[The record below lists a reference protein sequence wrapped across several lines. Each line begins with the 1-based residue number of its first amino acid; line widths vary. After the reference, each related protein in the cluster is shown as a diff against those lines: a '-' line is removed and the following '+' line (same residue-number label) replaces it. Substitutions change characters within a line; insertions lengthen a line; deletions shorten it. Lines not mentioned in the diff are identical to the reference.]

1 MDKID
6 RLEKLET
13 ELNRIILELNKDI
26 IISKITRLL
35 FTSTFKTS
43 MFNEMIDKLDGFTFS
58 KQTDDVI
65 ARIRKT
71 LNRQRNTLNT
81 KSSAIE
87 NKFLAIL
94 NYLAVFEI
102 AILVISLALDDL
114 FSQFGTI
121 WGIIQIIIAIGFVF
135 GAFMIYRTQ
144 EKGL

>member
-1 MDKID
+1 MIN
-6 RLEKLET
+6 EK
-13 ELNRIILELNKDI
+13 
-26 IISKITRLL
+26 
-35 FTSTFKTS
+35 
-43 MFNEMIDKLDGFTFS
+43 IDKLDGFTFS

-102 AILVISLALDDL
+102 AIRVISLALDDL
-114 FSQFGTI
+114 FGGTI
-121 WGIIQIIIAIGFVF
+121 WGFVQIFIAIIFVI
-135 GAFMIYRTQ
+135 GAFAIYRAQ
-144 EKGL
+144 AKKQ

>member
-1 MDKID
+1 
-6 RLEKLET
+6 
-13 ELNRIILELNKDI
+13 
-26 IISKITRLL
+26 
-35 FTSTFKTS
+35 
-43 MFNEMIDKLDGFTFS
+43 MFNEMIEKLDGFKFS

-114 FSQFGTI
+114 FAG
-121 WGIIQIIIAIGFVF
+121 
-135 GAFMIYRTQ
+135 
-144 EKGL
+144 